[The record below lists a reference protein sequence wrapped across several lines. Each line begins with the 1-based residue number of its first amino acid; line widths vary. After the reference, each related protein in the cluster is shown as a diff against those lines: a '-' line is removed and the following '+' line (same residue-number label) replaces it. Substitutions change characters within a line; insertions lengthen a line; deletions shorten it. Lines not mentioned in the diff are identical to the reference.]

1 MYHSFP
7 SMDQLSWSNAQ
18 DVPCIFPLSPAPSDC
33 SHGPPQIQLDLDDPT
48 STSFQNIFKE
58 LEDFYAPPCA
68 DISAIPG
75 REDLWDAFNL
85 SQLFS
90 VNAGLP
96 PRSAGQTLPGQQP
109 VFGDAQFPFPFDADN
124 FCLAP
129 TTHKSHIP
137 APVASLS
144 VPGPPPPRFPPLPP
158 PPTDQTS
165 FLPNSQL
172 DGPIFLACPTP
183 SKSVSTPGDSARQED
198 SRVTTPPPKRGP
210 SQRESGRPSKRRK
223 TGKADNDDGIV
234 RAFLYSLYPMTLS
247 FLWRKASAP
256 MLHDGEARESGQ
268 TFEIRWAQAQCRP
281 PSV

>member
-1 MYHSFP
+1 MYHGFP
-7 SMDQLSWSNAQ
+7 NMDQLSWSDVQ
-18 DVPCIFPLSPAPSDC
+18 DVPCIFPLSPVPSEC
-33 SHGPPQIQLDLDDPT
+33 SHGYDPPQTQLDLDDPT
-48 STSFQNIFKE
+48 SASFQNLLKE
-58 LEDFYAPPCA
+58 LEEFYAPPCA

-90 VNAGLP
+90 VNGGLP
-96 PRSAGQTLPGQQP
+96 PRSAGQTFPGQQP
-109 VFGDAQFPFPFDADN
+109 VSGDAQFPFPFDENN

-129 TTHKSHIP
+129 TTHKNQIP

-144 VPGPPPPRFPPLPP
+144 VPGPPPPPPRLPLLPP

-165 FLPNSQL
+165 CLPNSQL

-198 SRVTTPPPKRGP
+198 SRVTTPPPKREP

-223 TGKADNDDGIV
+223 TGKADNNDGIV
-234 RAFLYSLYPMTLS
+234 RAFLYSLYPPTLS
-247 FLWRKASAP
+247 FL
-256 MLHDGEARESGQ
+256 
-268 TFEIRWAQAQCRP
+268 AQSLCFNAA
-281 PSV
+281 